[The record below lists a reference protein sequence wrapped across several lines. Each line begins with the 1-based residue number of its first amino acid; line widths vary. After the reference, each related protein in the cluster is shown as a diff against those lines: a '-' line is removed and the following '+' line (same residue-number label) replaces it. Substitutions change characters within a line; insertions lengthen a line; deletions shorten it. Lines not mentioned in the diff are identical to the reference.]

1 MNQLPPVGPGSV
13 LKDILSSG
21 CVPAVELTEIFRQ
34 ARESLIITNAHAVLH
49 GEMPVLNE
57 TKKDFFFLAANHP
70 QAALDLAVSLA
81 AKRLPAAYDFSPA
94 TDIQILSP
102 TRKGTAGTA
111 NLNRALREEINP
123 PAYNKKELTFR
134 DTVFREGDK
143 VMQIRNNYD
152 LITER
157 DDGTLDAGIYNGDL
171 GIVEAV
177 IPAQESLIVRF
188 DDKRV
193 TYTNETLE
201 ELEPAY
207 AITVHKSQGSE
218 FKAVIL
224 MVSEGADVLFT
235 RNLLYT
241 AMTRAKQLLIVVGS
255 AARLKYMIDN
265 VTADKRYSGLK
276 FMLQALH

>member
-1 MNQLPPVGPGSV
+1 
-13 LKDILSSG
+13 
-21 CVPAVELTEIFRQ
+21 
-34 ARESLIITNAHAVLH
+34 
-49 GEMPVLNE
+49 
-57 TKKDFFFLAANHP
+57 
-70 QAALDLAVSLA
+70 
-81 AKRLPAAYDFSPA
+81 
-94 TDIQILSP
+94 
-102 TRKGTAGTA
+102 
-111 NLNRALREEINP
+111 
-123 PAYNKKELTFR
+123 
-134 DTVFREGDK
+134 
-143 VMQIRNNYD
+143 MQIRNNYD
-152 LITER
+152 LITEK

-171 GIVEAV
+171 GIIETV

-224 MVSEGADVLFT
+224 TVSEGADVLFT

-241 AMTRAKQLLIVVGS
+241 AMTRAKQLLILVGS
-255 AARLKYMIDN
+255 VARLTYMINN

-276 FMLQALH
+276 FMLKALN

>member
-1 MNQLPPVGPGSV
+1 M
-13 LKDILSSG
+13 
-21 CVPAVELTEIFRQ
+21 
-34 ARESLIITNAHAVLH
+34 
-49 GEMPVLNE
+49 
-57 TKKDFFFLAANHP
+57 
-70 QAALDLAVSLA
+70 
-81 AKRLPAAYDFSPA
+81 
-94 TDIQILSP
+94 
-102 TRKGTAGTA
+102 
-111 NLNRALREEINP
+111 
-123 PAYNKKELTFR
+123 
-134 DTVFREGDK
+134 
-143 VMQIRNNYD
+143 
-152 LITER
+152 
-157 DDGTLDAGIYNGDL
+157 
-171 GIVEAV
+171 

-241 AMTRAKQLLIVVGS
+241 AMTRAKQLLILVGS

-265 VTADKRYSGLK
+265 VTTDKRYSGLK

>member
-1 MNQLPPVGPGSV
+1 M
-13 LKDILSSG
+13 
-21 CVPAVELTEIFRQ
+21 
-34 ARESLIITNAHAVLH
+34 
-49 GEMPVLNE
+49 
-57 TKKDFFFLAANHP
+57 
-70 QAALDLAVSLA
+70 
-81 AKRLPAAYDFSPA
+81 
-94 TDIQILSP
+94 
-102 TRKGTAGTA
+102 
-111 NLNRALREEINP
+111 
-123 PAYNKKELTFR
+123 TFR
-134 DTVFREGDK
+134 DIVFREGDK

-157 DDGTLDAGIYNGDL
+157 DDGTLDAGVYNGDL
-171 GIVEAV
+171 GIIEAV

-188 DDKRV
+188 DDRRV

-224 MVSEGADVLFT
+224 LVSEGADVLFT

-241 AMTRAKQLLIVVGS
+241 AMTRAKQLLILVGS
-255 AARLKYMIDN
+255 TARLSYMINN

-276 FMLQALH
+276 FMLKSLN